1 MGVALGERLAKKV
14 VQSGSFGSGPM
25 RLERHQY
32 ARPMDRPP
40 QSRLRR
46 EPRWVPVAS
55 GLSSQIALV
64 DWLQH
69 RLPQPPRQ
77 P

>member
-46 EPRWVPVAS
+46 EPPLGPGRF
-55 GLSSQIALV
+55 G
-64 DWLQH
+64 
-69 RLPQPPRQ
+69 PQQ
-77 P
+77 PDRIG